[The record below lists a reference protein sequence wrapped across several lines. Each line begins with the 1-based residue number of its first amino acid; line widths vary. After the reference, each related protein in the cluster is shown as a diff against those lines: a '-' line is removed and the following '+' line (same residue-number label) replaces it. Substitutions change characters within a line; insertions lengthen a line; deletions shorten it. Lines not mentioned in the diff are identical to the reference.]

1 MSLMLKQLHKMS
13 HPDTQITSELQAKA
27 AAKSIWKNVSK
38 PETSIEDEDL
48 LRFLKKS
55 EETFIIPQFEEAID
69 TGRINNLLLR
79 IGMGGMQCA
88 CLTLIL

>member
-38 PETSIEDEDL
+38 PETRYRRRGPS
-48 LRFLKKS
+48 
-55 EETFIIPQFEEAID
+55 
-69 TGRINNLLLR
+69 
-79 IGMGGMQCA
+79 
-88 CLTLIL
+88 

>member
-1 MSLMLKQLHKMS
+1 MFPSQ
-13 HPDTQITSELQAKA
+13 
-27 AAKSIWKNVSK
+27 K
-38 PETSIEDEDL
+38 PGIEDEDL

-88 CLTLIL
+88 SLTLILWFPLLCLHEFAYVRAQSLWH